1 MSHLKVAIAA
11 AWSRRAFSVDNHS
24 QQAKGLLMANPL
36 KSVLNSKA
44 FLWALLAIPAVLML
58 RADLTAADI
67 WPGDLLHPSGEW
79 SARLIIFA
87 LMLTP
92 LSMIFRGRRWIQW
105 LLRRRRAFG
114 VAGFAYA
121 LLHLLFYL
129 LDMESV
135 ANILAEIGAI
145 GIWTGWVA
153 FFLFLP
159 LALTSNDRSMRALK
173 AGWKRVQRLA
183 YPAAILTLVHWMFVH
198 DDVLAALVNFA
209 PLAAL
214 ELWRSFYLIRARTA
228 RQSSVPLTTT

>member
-1 MSHLKVAIAA
+1 MASALK
-11 AWSRRAFSVDNHS
+11 
-24 QQAKGLLMANPL
+24 L
-36 KSVLNSKA
+36 VLNSKS
-44 FLWALLAIPAVLML
+44 FLWALLAVPGILMV
-58 RADLTAADI
+58 RAYFTAADI

-79 SARLIIFA
+79 SARFIIFA

-105 LLRRRRAFG
+105 LIRRRRAFG

-129 LDMESV
+129 LDMETADNV
-135 ANILAEIGAI
+135 LAEIGAL

-159 LALTSNDRSMRALK
+159 LALTSNDFSMRALK

-198 DDVLAALVNFA
+198 DNVLAALLNFA

-214 ELWRSFYLIRARTA
+214 ELWRAFYLFRARTG
-228 RQSSVPLTTT
+228 RESSIPLTTT